1 MAANSERDQVMSTT
15 HQRSRGIRDYDM
27 IGSRPQNDFIL
38 EQRGESGERSNSGDR
53 NDISRGDHDQREEDE
68 QIMWPSAM
76 SSNNAAPRKQ
86 DHTSSGLLNHQKST
100 S

>member
-1 MAANSERDQVMSTT
+1 MTSNELTVSQHRLGAGLGSSQYMAANSDRDQILTTT

-53 NDISRGDHDQREEDE
+53 NDISRGDHDQREED
-68 QIMWPSAM
+68 
-76 SSNNAAPRKQ
+76 
-86 DHTSSGLLNHQKST
+86 D
-100 S
+100 